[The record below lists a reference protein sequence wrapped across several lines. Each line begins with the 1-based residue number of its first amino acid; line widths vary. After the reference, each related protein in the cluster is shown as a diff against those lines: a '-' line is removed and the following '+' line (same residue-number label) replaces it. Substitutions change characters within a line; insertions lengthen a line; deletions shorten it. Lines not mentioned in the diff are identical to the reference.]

1 MTDYNDLTNF
11 DVTIEEDGVAI
22 VEIATGAKGNALGP
36 AFWEQCPTVFD
47 RLSEDDDVRVVLLR
61 GAGDHFT
68 YGLDLMANAPTF
80 MGVMA
85 DAGEM
90 KARQMLYGLVKRWQR
105 GFDAIESC
113 AKPVVAA
120 CAGWCIG
127 GGVNLIAACDVRV
140 ASASARFSLREVKLA
155 ITPDLGALQRLPAII
170 GQGHTRRLALTGEDI
185 DADRARAIGLV
196 EDVYPD
202 EEFGAQARALAGAIA
217 ANPPAVTQGIK
228 NVLNYCADK
237 SNKDGEQYVA
247 LWNSAFLPSKDLM
260 EAMTAYAQGRA
271 PEFTGE

>member
-1 MTDYNDLTNF
+1 MSD
-11 DVTIEEDGVAI
+11 
-22 VEIATGAKGNALGP
+22 
-36 AFWEQCPTVFD
+36 
-47 RLSEDDDVRVVLLR
+47 
-61 GAGDHFT
+61 
-68 YGLDLMANAPTF
+68 
-80 MGVMA
+80 
-85 DAGEM
+85 
-90 KARQMLYGLVKRWQR
+90 
-105 GFDAIESC
+105 
-113 AKPVVAA
+113 
-120 CAGWCIG
+120 
-127 GGVNLIAACDVRV
+127 
-140 ASASARFSLREVKLA
+140 
-155 ITPDLGALQRLPAII
+155 
-170 GQGHTRRLALTGEDI
+170 RLALIEQMIAKGSTDPFHFYARAMELRQQDTVWARSYDATHPRRAEIARELAEI